1 MELLHESSL
10 NEIKALRNENDAM
23 TRMLEGHRNNNVSA
37 DDQIKNLMRQL
48 ESANETTRIVQ
59 KEHTLVS
66 HELEEK
72 INEIKICRDEK

>member
-1 MELLHESSL
+1 M
-10 NEIKALRNENDAM
+10 I
-23 TRMLEGHRNNNVSA
+23 RMLEGHRNSNFSA

-48 ESANETTRIVQ
+48 EGANETTRIVQ
-59 KEHTLVS
+59 KEHALVS